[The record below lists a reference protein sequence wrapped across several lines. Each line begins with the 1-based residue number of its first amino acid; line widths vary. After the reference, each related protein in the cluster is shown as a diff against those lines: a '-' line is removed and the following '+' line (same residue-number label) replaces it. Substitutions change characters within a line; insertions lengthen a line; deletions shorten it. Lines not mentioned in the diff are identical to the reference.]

1 MSGVGL
7 TVVST
12 LVVIGVLVF
21 VHELGHF
28 LAAKWAGIYVHRFSL
43 GLGAPIRW
51 LSFRRGET
59 EYSVSW
65 LPLGGY
71 VKMAS
76 AAEEG
81 AAGSLEGGSVAGV
94 EVPPGRMFE
103 AKPVWVRMVV
113 ILAGVVMN
121 TIFAWLVFSG
131 LVYFKGLP
139 VLASTTVAAVDS
151 KRLPP
156 GAAELSGLALGDH
169 FDTVDGEPV
178 ATWQSVIRAWTRPGD
193 SVTVGLAGG
202 RSVVV
207 RGNADIRR
215 QALAAIRPLVPP
227 IIADV
232 VAGRA
237 GAAAGL
243 IVGDTVVTFDARPVR
258 EWREMVAM
266 IEARAGQRV
275 TIEVGRAGG
284 RRTISA
290 EPRAEEVK
298 DSTGIRTVGRLGIA
312 GPLLAD
318 VRERVGLIPSL
329 GEGGRRTGFVAGT
342 IVGVVRGIFSGR
354 VSAREVG
361 GPISIGVAAGESVRR
376 GLEDFLIFM
385 AAISV
390 NLAIVNLLPIPILDG
405 GQFLF
410 LLAEGVTRRPVTGRV
425 REWLTVA
432 GFVVIAMLMVLAFSN
447 DIRRLLGV

>member
-7 TVVST
+7 TIVST

-43 GLGAPIRW
+43 GLGAPVRW
-51 LSFRRGET
+51 LTFRRGET

-76 AAEEG
+76 TAEEG
-81 AAGSLEGGSVAGV
+81 AAGALEGGAAGGA
-94 EVPPGRMFE
+94 EVPPERMFE

-121 TIFAWLVFSG
+121 TLFAWLVFSG

-151 KRLPP
+151 NALPD
-156 GAAELSGLALGDH
+156 GAGALAGLSLGDRVE
-169 FDTVDGEPV
+169 TVGGIPV
-178 ATWQSVIRAWTRPGD
+178 ASWQAVNRAWSRPGD
-193 SVTVGLAGG
+193 SVIVGLAGG
-202 RSVVV
+202 RSLLV
-207 RGNADIRR
+207 RGDPAARGR
-215 QALAAIRPLVPP
+215 ALAAIRPLVPP
-227 IIADV
+227 IVAEV
-232 VAGRA
+232 VAGQA

-243 IVGDTVVTFDARPVR
+243 AVGDTVFTFDGRPVR
-258 EWREMVAM
+258 EWREMVSL
-266 IEARAGQRV
+266 IEARAGQPV
-275 TIEVGRAGG
+275 AIEVGRAGG
-284 RRTISA
+284 RRTLSV

-298 DSTGIRTVGRLGIA
+298 DSTGTRTVGRVGIR
-312 GPLLAD
+312 GPLVAD
-318 VRERVGLIPSL
+318 VREPVGLLASM
-329 GEGGRRTGFVAGT
+329 GEGARRTGFVAAT
-342 IVGVVRGIFSGR
+342 IVGVVKGIFSGR

-376 GLEDFLIFM
+376 GLEDFLVFM

-390 NLAIVNLLPIPILDG
+390 NLAVVNLLPIPILDG

-425 REWLTVA
+425 REWLTMA
-432 GFVVIAMLMVLAFSN
+432 GFVIIVMLMVLAFSN

>member
-1 MSGVGL
+1 MGGIGL

-76 AAEEG
+76 AAEDA
-81 AAGSLEGGSVAGV
+81 AAGALEGGAVTGV
-94 EVPPGRMFE
+94 EVPPDRVFE

-113 ILAGVVMN
+113 ILAGVAMN
-121 TIFAWLVFSG
+121 ILFAWLIFTG
-131 LVYFKGLP
+131 LVYLKGLQ
-139 VLASTTVAAVDS
+139 VLATTTIAAVDV
-151 KRLPP
+151 RALPP
-156 GAAELSGLALGDH
+156 GSEGLAGLTLGDR
-169 FDTVDGEPV
+169 FESVGGEPV
-178 ATWQSVIRAWTRPGD
+178 TTWQAVVRAWTHAGD
-193 SVTVGLAGG
+193 SVTVSLVGG
-202 RSVVV
+202 RSIVV
-207 RGNADIRR
+207 RGAPDVRR
-215 QALAAIRPLVPP
+215 RALAAIRPLVPP
-227 IIADV
+227 VIGDV
-232 VAGRA
+232 VAGRP

-243 IVGDTVVTFDARPVR
+243 AIGDTVLTFDGRAVR
-258 EWREMVAM
+258 EWRQMVSI
-266 IEARAGQRV
+266 IETKAGQKV

-284 RRTISA
+284 RRTITA
-290 EPRAEEVK
+290 EPRAEELK
-298 DSTGIRTVGRLGIA
+298 DSAGTRTVGRLGIA

-318 VRERVGLIPSL
+318 VRESVGLVASA
-329 GEGGRRTGFVAGT
+329 GEGVRRTGFVAT
-342 IVGVVRGIFSGR
+342 IIVGVVRGIFAGR

-376 GLEDFLIFM
+376 GLEDFLVFI

-432 GFVVIAMLMVLAFSN
+432 GLVAIGMLMVLAFSN
-447 DIRRLLGV
+447 DIRRLLGF

>member
-1 MSGVGL
+1 M
-7 TVVST
+7 
-12 LVVIGVLVF
+12 
-21 VHELGHF
+21 
-28 LAAKWAGIYVHRFSL
+28 
-43 GLGAPIRW
+43 
-51 LSFRRGET
+51 
-59 EYSVSW
+59 
-65 LPLGGY
+65 
-71 VKMAS
+71 
-76 AAEEG
+76 
-81 AAGSLEGGSVAGV
+81 
-94 EVPPGRMFE
+94 
-103 AKPVWVRMVV
+103 
-113 ILAGVVMN
+113 
-121 TIFAWLVFSG
+121 
-131 LVYFKGLP
+131 
-139 VLASTTVAAVDS
+139 
-151 KRLPP
+151 
-156 GAAELSGLALGDH
+156 
-169 FDTVDGEPV
+169 
-178 ATWQSVIRAWTRPGD
+178 IRAWTRPGD
-193 SVTVGLAGG
+193 SVIVGLAGG

-298 DSTGIRTVGRLGIA
+298 DSTGTRTVGRLGIA

-318 VRERVGLIPSL
+318 VRERVGLISSM
-329 GEGGRRTGFVAGT
+329 GEGVRRTGFVAGT

>member
-7 TVVST
+7 TVIST

-51 LSFRRGET
+51 LTFTRGET

-76 AAEEG
+76 SAEEG
-81 AAGSLEGGSVAGV
+81 AAGALEGGAAAGV
-94 EVPPGRMFE
+94 EVPPDRMFE
-103 AKPVWVRMVV
+103 AKPVWVRMIV

-139 VLASTTVAAVDS
+139 VLATTTVAAVDTS
-151 KRLPP
+151 ALPE
-156 GAAELSGLALGDH
+156 GARSLGQLAAGDRIEA
-169 FDTVDGEPV
+169 VNGERV
-178 ATWQSVIRAWTRPGD
+178 TTWQAVSRAFERPGD
-193 SVTVGLAGG
+193 SVIVAIGGG
-202 RSVVV
+202 RSLVV
-207 RGNADIRR
+207 RGDVEARVR
-215 QALAAIRPLVPP
+215 ALGAIRPLVPP
-227 IIADV
+227 VVAEV
-232 VAGRA
+232 VAGQP
-237 GAAAGL
+237 GAQAGL
-243 IVGDTVVTFDARPVR
+243 AVGDTILTFDSQPVR
-258 EWREMVAM
+258 EWREMVSL
-266 IEARAGQRV
+266 IEGRAGRSV
-275 TIEVGRAGG
+275 TVEVGRVGG
-284 RRTISA
+284 RRTLA
-290 EPRAEEVK
+290 VVPRAEEVK
-298 DSTGIRTVGRLGIA
+298 DSTGTRTVGRVGIR
-312 GPLLAD
+312 GPLLGDA
-318 VRERVGLIPSL
+318 RESVGAVASVS
-329 GEGGRRTGFVAGT
+329 EGARRTAFVATT

-376 GLEDFLIFM
+376 GLEDFLVFM

-390 NLAIVNLLPIPILDG
+390 NLAVVNLLPIPILDG

-432 GFVVIAMLMVLAFSN
+432 GFAVIVMLMVLAFSN